1 MDVRFEKAWKQ
12 LRKQDR
18 EVIEKVKADE
28 AMEIVLHEEA
38 ELQKIWLML
47 LCIVMNKNAGYGRK
61 RLPLV
66 LGWWKEMYRLVKKIE
81 TKEEMM
87 SYLTAEMDRIFGKD
101 GFPYKYLDKLEVCD
115 EQRKAD

>member
-1 MDVRFEKAWKQ
+1 MDVRFEKAWNQ

-28 AMEIVLHEEA
+28 AMSIVLHEEA

-47 LCIVMNKNAGYGRK
+47 LCIVMNKNRGYGRK
-61 RLPLV
+61 RLLLV
-66 LGWWKEMYRLVKKIE
+66 LGCWREMYRIIKKIE

-87 SYLTAEMDRIFGKD
+87 TYLEGEIDRIFGKD
-101 GFPYKYLDKLEVCD
+101 GYPYKYIDKLE
-115 EQRKAD
+115 EI